1 MQKWLMKNRNRLT
14 AATGIL
20 IVLAFAA
27 KWLFKSEAAES
38 GLLLAASLIGGF
50 PIAASA
56 WQALKVKVISID
68 LLVTLAILGAFVIQE
83 FEESAIVAFLFL
95 FGAYLEQKTLAKTRS
110 AIKELVEMVPETAL
124 RQTADGDFEEV
135 DLDDLDEGDIV
146 LVKTGG
152 KIPVD
157 GEVVSGSGT
166 ANEASITGESMPL
179 DKKPGDPVYAGTIL
193 ENGTIRIEAEK
204 VGDETTFGKII
215 ELVEEAQDSKSQAER
230 LIDRFSKYYT
240 PVVLLLAIIVGLISQ
255 DLELAVTIL
264 VLGCPGALVIGVPV
278 SNVAGIGNGAKQGIL
293 FKGSEVITKFSKVDT
308 IMFDKTGT
316 LTYGDPRVSQVKKYG
331 QGQLAEQL
339 LVSVEKESA
348 HPLAKAITG
357 YYEDLEAKEVEA
369 SRVLQGGGIV
379 AQVAGQ
385 QVLIGN
391 HYLLDQYHVPVAKQ
405 MERDMEELASAGNS
419 LVLVAVNGQLELA
432 LGLKDEIRAGVKED
446 LAALK
451 KLGVKNL
458 LLLSGDNQ
466 KTVDLVAEELG
477 LTEAYG
483 QLLPEDK
490 AEFVKKRQAAGEIV
504 AFVGDGIN
512 DSPSLARADIGIAM
526 GSGTDVAIE
535 TSNVVLMNGSF
546 DRIPRALALAKAT
559 RRNMIENITIALAV
573 VAVLLVSVL
582 ASSWMNMAIGMFVH
596 EGSILIVILNAMRL
610 LAYRSK
616 LQKSRKLIENNFS
629 QAAGPYTKGIESI
642 Q

>member
-193 ENGTIRIEAEK
+193 ENGTIRIEVEK

-240 PVVLLLAIIVGLISQ
+240 PVVLLLAIIVGLISK

-369 SRVLQGGGIV
+369 SQVLQGGGIV

-385 QVLIGN
+385 QVLVGN
-391 HYLLDQYHVPVAKQ
+391 RYLLDQYHVPVTKQ

-419 LVLVAVNGQLELA
+419 LVLVDVNGQLELA

-466 KTVDLVAEELG
+466 KTVDLVAEELD

-596 EGSILIVILNAMRL
+596 EGSILFVILNAMRL

-616 LQKSRKLIENNFS
+616 LQKSRKLIENNF
-629 QAAGPYTKGIESI
+629 
-642 Q
+642 

>member
-14 AATGIL
+14 AITGIL

-27 KWLFKSEAAES
+27 KWLFKSETAES

-50 PIAASA
+50 PIAATA

-95 FGAYLEQKTLAKTRS
+95 FGAYLEQRTLAKTRS
-110 AIKELVEMVPETAL
+110 AIKKLVEMVPETAL

-135 DLDDLDEGDIV
+135 DLDDLDEGDIL

-179 DKKPGDPVYAGTIL
+179 GKKPSDPVYAGTIL
-193 ENGTIRIEAEK
+193 ENGTIRIKAEK

-240 PVVLLLAIIVGLISQ
+240 PVVLLLASIVGLISQ

-316 LTYGDPRVSQVKKYG
+316 LTYGNPRVSQVKNYG
-331 QGQLAEQL
+331 QGQLAEKL
-339 LVSVEKESA
+339 LVSVEQESA

-369 SRVLQGGGIV
+369 SQVLQGGGIV

-385 QVLIGN
+385 QVLVGN
-391 HYLLDQYHVPVAKQ
+391 RYLLDQYHVPVTKE
-405 MERDMEELASAGNS
+405 MEKDMEELASAGNS

-596 EGSILIVILNAMRL
+596 EGSILVVILNAMRL

-629 QAAGPYTKGIESI
+629 QATGPYTKGSESI

>member
-20 IVLAFAA
+20 IVLAFAT

-193 ENGTIRIEAEK
+193 ENGTIRMEAEK

-369 SRVLQGGGIV
+369 SQVLQGGGIV

-385 QVLIGN
+385 QVLVGN
-391 HYLLDQYHVPVAKQ
+391 RYLLDQYHVPVTKQ

-419 LVLVAVNGQLELA
+419 LVLVVVNGQLELA

-466 KTVDLVAEELG
+466 KTVDLVAEELD

-582 ASSWMNMAIGMFVH
+582 ASSWMNMAIGMFIH
-596 EGSILIVILNAMRL
+596 EGSILVVILNAMRL

>member
-1 MQKWLMKNRNRLT
+1 MKNRNRLT

-157 GEVVSGSGT
+157 GEVVFGSGT

-369 SRVLQGGGIV
+369 SQVLQGGGIV

-385 QVLIGN
+385 QVLVGN
-391 HYLLDQYHVPVAKQ
+391 RYLLDQYHVPVTKQ